1 MLNIGIDQKNTVDI
15 PFIVERTCTDCNDT
29 DDSTNLRPVTSA
41 TATTSLASSS
51 SSSSLRKATDR
62 ESLFTSL
69 LLCLKTSCR
78 RLSSSSAKLGNRRA
92 SSECHPYAKL
102 NRRYNL
108 CKCNRMATSCIYFV
122 LVLTILSLRNTSAA
136 FHDNDNITR
145 NHNFN
150 NINSTNTNNN
160 INYNNTNINNN
171 NYNNNIESATQHYSA
186 GILPY
191 NESSASEL
199 SSTNKNN
206 NNNYNYSIYQAEKE
220 RYKEYPDTD
229 STLIITETDSEA
241 SNTQK
246 NNKSKKKKDK
256 EDNNNVIIQ
265 TERQHFGDT
274 DIFGAYSLPDDPIY
288 TNEFAVHIPA
298 GKYVAD
304 GIADKYGF
312 INRGQVIIGIDKCD
326 NKAKNKK
333 KKNAPYDEQSL
344 VST

>member
-1 MLNIGIDQKNTVDI
+1 
-15 PFIVERTCTDCNDT
+15 
-29 DDSTNLRPVTSA
+29 
-41 TATTSLASSS
+41 
-51 SSSSLRKATDR
+51 
-62 ESLFTSL
+62 
-69 LLCLKTSCR
+69 
-78 RLSSSSAKLGNRRA
+78 
-92 SSECHPYAKL
+92 
-102 NRRYNL
+102 
-108 CKCNRMATSCIYFV
+108 MATSCIYFV
-122 LVLTILSLRNTSAA
+122 LVLTILSLRHTSAA

-160 INYNNTNINNN
+160 NINYNNTNINNN
-171 NYNNNIESATQHYSA
+171 YNNNNNIESATQHSA

-206 NNNYNYSIYQAEKE
+206 NYSIYQAEKE
-220 RYKEYPDTD
+220 RYKEYPNTD

-246 NNKSKKKKDK
+246 NHNKSNGTKYKK
-256 EDNNNVIIQ
+256 EDNNNNNNVIIQ

-312 INRGQVIIGIDKCD
+312 INRGQVIIG
-326 NKAKNKK
+326 NR
-333 KKNAPYDEQSL
+333 
-344 VST
+344 

>member
-1 MLNIGIDQKNTVDI
+1 
-15 PFIVERTCTDCNDT
+15 
-29 DDSTNLRPVTSA
+29 
-41 TATTSLASSS
+41 
-51 SSSSLRKATDR
+51 
-62 ESLFTSL
+62 
-69 LLCLKTSCR
+69 
-78 RLSSSSAKLGNRRA
+78 
-92 SSECHPYAKL
+92 
-102 NRRYNL
+102 
-108 CKCNRMATSCIYFV
+108 MATSCIYFV

-171 NYNNNIESATQHYSA
+171 KYNNNNNIESATQHYSA

-246 NNKSKKKKDK
+246 NKKSKKKKQK
-256 EDNNNVIIQ
+256 KEEDNNNVIIQ

-326 NKAKNKK
+326 NKANNKK
-333 KKNAPYDEQSL
+333 KKTNAPCDEQSL